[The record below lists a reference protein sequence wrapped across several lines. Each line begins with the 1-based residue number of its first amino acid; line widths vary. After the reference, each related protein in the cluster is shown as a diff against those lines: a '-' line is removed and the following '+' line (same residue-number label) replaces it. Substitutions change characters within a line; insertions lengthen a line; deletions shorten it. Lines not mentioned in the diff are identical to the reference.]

1 VWFSGR
7 GFVKLHEERR
17 MGNCWI
23 FNRTT

>member
-1 VWFSGR
+1 VWFLGR